1 MKPWK
6 KFSQRTA
13 VLPCKGKN
21 TLKKVS
27 FLLLRFLWTS
37 KENEESPN
45 INLPPKLRDRY
56 PHLIIPKPN
65 NHCVL
70 KNGILSSFTQFSC
83 SFCISTPTP

>member
-37 KENEESPN
+37 KENEEALSIVLSPN
-45 INLPPKLRDRY
+45 LQGRY
-56 PHLIIPKPN
+56 LHLIILKPIRN
-65 NHCVL
+65 FHTVL
-70 KNGILSSFTQFSC
+70 V
-83 SFCISTPTP
+83 

>member
-6 KFSQRTA
+6 KFSQKAA

-37 KENEESPN
+37 KENEE
-45 INLPPKLRDRY
+45 
-56 PHLIIPKPN
+56 
-65 NHCVL
+65 V
-70 KNGILSSFTQFSC
+70 SSCGAATY
-83 SFCISTPTP
+83 TK

>member
-27 FLLLRFLWTS
+27 FLLFRFLWTS
-37 KENEESPN
+37 KENEEV
-45 INLPPKLRDRY
+45 PKHSLA
-56 PHLIIPKPN
+56 LKVSEQILTLN
-65 NHCVL
+65 N
-70 KNGILSSFTQFSC
+70 F
-83 SFCISTPTP
+83 

>member
-37 KENEESPN
+37 KENEEAQSILLYPN
-45 INLPPKLRDRY
+45 LQGRYLKLYATFIRFWY
-56 PHLIIPKPN
+56 Y
-65 NHCVL
+65 
-70 KNGILSSFTQFSC
+70 T
-83 SFCISTPTP
+83 

>member
-37 KENEESPN
+37 KENEEV
-45 INLPPKLRDRY
+45 PK
-56 PHLIIPKPN
+56 HSFAPKVSEQILTLN
-65 NHCVL
+65 N
-70 KNGILSSFTQFSC
+70 T
-83 SFCISTPTP
+83 

>member
-13 VLPCKGKN
+13 VLPVQGKN

-37 KENEESPN
+37 KENEDAQS
-45 INLPPKLRDRY
+45 IVLYPKLSGKY
-56 PHLIIPKPN
+56 LQLIIS
-65 NHCVL
+65 
-70 KNGILSSFTQFSC
+70 ILIRNFRA
-83 SFCISTPTP
+83 ILV